1 MFAVFKCLWRSL
13 RRFFSRRRRARYVG
27 NQEQQVDIDSEDE
40 EDGDDDGDEHDL
52 FIERI
57 RIQNMNLRSELD
69 FCISLC
75 F

>member
-1 MFAVFKCLWRSL
+1 M
-13 RRFFSRRRRARYVG
+13 G